1 MELTKR
7 EIEVADRYISK
18 RERQLAQWPRSRWL
32 ILVVYSVF
40 MLVGYRIVSDGMRS
54 IQEDK
59 AIDLQASLAI
69 GGYPS
74 PDQEQRWV
82 VGSMMKIAKVL
93 ESRYQVVI
101 YSLIQVGVGCLPF
114 FSGFTM
120 VSLTILRWN
129 TGERDALICKLLRGK
144 LQELQQVD
152 RANPNATRS

>member
-1 MELTKR
+1 
-7 EIEVADRYISK
+7 
-18 RERQLAQWPRSRWL
+18 
-32 ILVVYSVF
+32 
-40 MLVGYRIVSDGMRS
+40 MLVGYRIMNDGMRS
-54 IQEDK
+54 IQDDK

-69 GGYPS
+69 GGDP
-74 PDQEQRWV
+74 PPGQEQRWV
-82 VGSMMKIAKVL
+82 IGSMMKIAKVL

-101 YSLIQVGVGCLPF
+101 YSLIQVAVGCLPF
-114 FSGFTM
+114 FSGLIM